1 MSNKTWPALRREAFS
16 ISEAATM
23 LGIARCTLYRL
34 AQCGELPTARIGKKL
49 LIRRTTLERLLDD
62 GSGVKET

>member
-1 MSNKTWPALRREAFS
+1 
-16 ISEAATM
+16 M